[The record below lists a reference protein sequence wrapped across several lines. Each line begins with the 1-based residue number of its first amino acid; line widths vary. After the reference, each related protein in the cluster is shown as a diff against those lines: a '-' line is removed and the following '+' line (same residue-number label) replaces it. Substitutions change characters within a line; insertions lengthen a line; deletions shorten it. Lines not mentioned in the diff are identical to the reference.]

1 LFQFAGNLKFKKI
14 REKSGDFFS
23 LIGALSNARAYQ
35 HPRRNNRYT
44 VAGKKKLYEL
54 FFFNACVD
62 F

>member
-14 REKSGDFFS
+14 GEKSGDFFS

-44 VAGKKKLYEL
+44 VTGKKK
-54 FFFNACVD
+54 
-62 F
+62 

>member
-44 VAGKKKLYEL
+44 VAGIK
-54 FFFNACVD
+54 
-62 F
+62 